1 MLTIAPSFLWILL
14 GLLSL
19 IAGGHSLV
27 VLPVANNNNNNI
39 QAPAPSHDLLILGL
53 GKVGLEVARQASAL
67 TPPSQHFRSVAGTVR
82 DTTLT
87 NDNDITT
94 IKRIP
99 CHLSD
104 ILPRLAE
111 TSHVMVTIPAV
122 AVGEAQDDEAGLNAM
137 FDAIVQRLKPGC
149 WLGLISTT
157 GVYGNYDGE
166 WVTEESEC
174 RPQADT
180 TASQFLEYEDAWCRR
195 ATNHGHH
202 LSIFRCAGIYGPTR
216 SALHTVF
223 QKGVLVST
231 PNSSSDNDK
240 KTKILTNRIHEHDLA
255 ASVVASMNMKIPLEK
270 DYPLLACAIYN
281 LADNQPESRSVV
293 LEYATNLLKSIHVPL
308 ETRSSMAK
316 ETSVRSRR
324 RQTDQKRVS
333 NKKMKDVL
341 LPHLLYPTYK
351 EGLETILNDP
361 ASPWQQN

>member
-1 MLTIAPSFLWILL
+1 MLTIATSFLWVVL
-14 GLLSL
+14 GLSF
-19 IAGGHSLV
+19 IAGGHSLA
-27 VLPVANNNNNNI
+27 VLPVANNNS
-39 QAPAPSHDLLILGL
+39 QAPAPSQQLLILGL
-53 GKVGLEVARQASAL
+53 GKVGLEVARQAAAL

-87 NDNDITT
+87 NDNGMTAIQ
-94 IKRIP
+94 RIP

-111 TSHVMVTIPAV
+111 TSHVLVTIPAI
-122 AVGEAQDDEAGLNAM
+122 AVGEAQDDEGGLNAI
-137 FDAIVQRLKPGC
+137 FDAIVQGLKPGC

-174 RPQADT
+174 RSQADT
-180 TASQFLEYEDAWCRR
+180 TASQFLEYEAAWCRR

-240 KTKILTNRIHEHDLA
+240 ATKILTNRIHEHDLA
-255 ASVVASMNMKIPLEK
+255 ASVVASMNMNMNMLLLEK
-270 DYPLLACAIYN
+270 DDPLPACAIYN

-308 ETRSSMAK
+308 ETRTSMAK

-333 NKKMKDVL
+333 NQKMKDLL
-341 LPHLLYPTYK
+341 LPRLLYPTYK